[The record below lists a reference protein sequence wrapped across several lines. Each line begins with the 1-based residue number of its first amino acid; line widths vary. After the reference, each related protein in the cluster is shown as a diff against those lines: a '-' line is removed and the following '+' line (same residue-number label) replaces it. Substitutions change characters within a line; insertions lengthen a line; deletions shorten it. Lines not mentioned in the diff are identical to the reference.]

1 MKTYIVLYL
10 GSLVGVY
17 SSPVDAATVAKALD
31 KSVVVSCR
39 LNSETDTGKA
49 LLRPPA

>member
-1 MKTYIVLYL
+1 MKVYIVLYL

-31 KSVVVSCR
+31 KSVVVACR
-39 LNSETDTGKA
+39 LNSETETGKQ
-49 LLRPPA
+49 LLASPA

>member
-1 MKTYIVLYL
+1 MKVYCCIYL

-17 SSPVDAATVAKALD
+17 TSPVDAATVAKALD
-31 KSVVVSCR
+31 KSVVVPCR